1 MGQDRQ
7 SRPSM
12 SRVCCDLTGSLIL
25 SIRIIVDDGRSPDNA
40 EESAVQPHIATA
52 STDTER
58 ADTRWPGRIAWGMH
72 SRHRWDQVERVRHTD
87 TSSAVPTNM
96 AHYSLG
102 GIRLPDLLPGLL
114 VSCAFTPSNQ
124 PPQVLH
130 ARDSIAVQALRLT
143 AIVPNPAEALG
154 GLQLRLGMSSP

>member
-1 MGQDRQ
+1 
-7 SRPSM
+7 M

-25 SIRIIVDDGRSPDNA
+25 SIRITADDGRSPDNA

-58 ADTRWPGRIAWGMH
+58 GDTRWPGHIAWGMR
-72 SRHRWDQVERVRHTD
+72 SRHRWGQVERVRHTD